1 MWSDC
6 FHFHCAVVVEGNQK
20 FEWIHM
26 VFQGDV
32 EGRHCL
38 LRCFPSSI
46 SSSVHT
52 TDEQEAPFHSLNLA
66 LVLLFRSFFYV
77 CWLFLSHSSSVS
89 VSVSVYLWTT
99 AYTIDTVR
107 LTIEP
112 RNAVQT
118 GTAVRLR
125 CQVSVSHSNIPNLIH
140 SFQLTRDDVPI
151 YTNNATED
159 TVEYKINPARAADSG
174 NYECR
179 VSVKNKAKASNSQK
193 LDVKGT
199 VTFTSKGLEII
210 LNVTFTF
217 GNCFYKATKCNQR
230 SAKHKQS
237 LSSFLC
243 TKCINQGES
252 EQKERLNYQFF
263 SANKRKVC
271 NRGWSQNFLC
281 AKNKYPAAAEP
292 IRLSQHNQAFKVYW
306 RQNWKEGRKLQQ
318 EEAAAVKANS

>member
-6 FHFHCAVVVEGNQK
+6 FHFHCAVVVEGKQK

-46 SSSVHT
+46 SSSVHPN
-52 TDEQEAPFHSLNLA
+52 DEQEAPFHSLNLA
-66 LVLLFRSFFYV
+66 LVLLFRSFLCLLIISFPFIFCFCV
-77 CWLFLSHSSSVS
+77 CVW
-89 VSVSVYLWTT
+89 YLWTT

-118 GTAVRLR
+118 GTAVSLR

-199 VTFTSKGLEII
+199 VTFTSKGLQII
-210 LNVTFTF
+210 LSVTFTF

-243 TKCINQGES
+243 TKCIHQGES

-263 SANKRKVC
+263 SANKKKSVQS
-271 NRGWSQNFLC
+271 WMISEFFLC
-281 AKNKYPAAAEP
+281 
-292 IRLSQHNQAFKVYW
+292 
-306 RQNWKEGRKLQQ
+306 
-318 EEAAAVKANS
+318 

>member
-1 MWSDC
+1 MMSRKHLSIVLTWRLC
-6 FHFHCAVVVEGNQK
+6 YCLGLFL
-20 FEWIHM
+20 
-26 VFQGDV
+26 
-32 EGRHCL
+32 CL
-38 LRCFPSSI
+38 LIISFPFIFCFC
-46 SSSVHT
+46 
-52 TDEQEAPFHSLNLA
+52 
-66 LVLLFRSFFYV
+66 V
-77 CWLFLSHSSSVS
+77 CVW
-89 VSVSVYLWTT
+89 YLWTT

-199 VTFTSKGLEII
+199 VTFTSKGLQII
-210 LNVTFTF
+210 LSVTFTF

-243 TKCINQGES
+243 TKCIHQGQS

-263 SANKRKVC
+263 SANKKKVC
-271 NRGWSQNFLC
+271 NRGWSQNFFC
-281 AKNKYPAAAEP
+281 VKNKYPAAAES
-292 IRLSQHNQAFKVYW
+292 ISLSQHNQAFKVYW